1 MVKSKNP
8 NKQRKAAFSAPKH
21 TKRKR
26 VRARLQ
32 TTDSRLVGIR
42 TVTVRVGDQVKVL
55 RGDFGQ
61 PSSGKRHG
69 GPRGNS
75 GLEAKVISI
84 DADNSRIFV
93 EGATS
98 SKADNKEEGV
108 PIHSSN
114 VVVTKLDETDPM
126 RMKRITDRS

>member
-8 NKQRKAAFSAPKH
+8 NKQRKAAFTAPKH
-21 TKRKR
+21 VKRKR
-26 VRARLQ
+26 IRARLQ
-32 TTDSRLVGIR
+32 TTDSRLAGVK
-42 TVTVRVGDQVKVL
+42 TVTVRVGDQVKVI
-55 RGDFGQ
+55 RGDYGQ
-61 PSSGKRHG
+61 PFKGKRHG

-75 GLEAKVISI
+75 GLEAKVISV
-84 DADNSRIFV
+84 DSDNSRIFI

>member
-26 VRARLQ
+26 VCARLQ

-61 PSSGKRHG
+61 PSNGKRHG

>member
-8 NKQRKAAFSAPKH
+8 NKQRKAAFSASSH

-32 TTDSRLVGIR
+32 SNDKRLVGVR
-42 TVTVRVGDQVKVL
+42 RVTIRVGDQVKVL
-55 RGDFGQ
+55 RGDYGH
-61 PSSGKRHG
+61 PSKGKRHG

-75 GLEAKVISI
+75 GLEAKVIRV
-84 DADNSRIFV
+84 DALNSLVFI
-93 EGATS
+93 EGATR

-114 VVVTKLDETDPM
+114 VVVTKLIETDPM